1 MKGKPLRN
9 VSPGAKFAVKFVDFT
24 INQVLAYPSSRSG
37 SSGSGSS
44 VEQLDEKC
52 ESYEI
57 EKYIMTFCN
66 HPNVTPI
73 RMSVNMGEP
82 RVFKHKDSKDTFIQ
96 YDRVYL
102 IMDYAEY
109 GSLLTY
115 LARMKSK
122 VNASERIQWVRQLF
136 SGMN

>member
-9 VSPGAKFAVKFVDFT
+9 VRPGAKFAVKLVDFN
-24 INQVLAYPSSRSG
+24 INQVLVYNSSDSDYE
-37 SSGSGSS
+37 SYAS
-44 VEQLDEKC
+44 VEESDEKR

-66 HPNVTPI
+66 HPNVTHI

-82 RVFKHKDSKDTFIQ
+82 RVFKHKGSKDTFVQ
-96 YDRVYL
+96 HDRVYL

-115 LARMKSK
+115 LARIKSK
-122 VNASERIQWVRQLF
+122 VNASERIQWVRV
-136 SGMN
+136 